1 MTVIIRDKGCMA
13 SSIGYY
19 LILVGAV
26 NWGLV
31 GLGGFFG
38 ADWNIVHMIFGGIPV
53 VESAVYVI
61 VGIAGVMTFIGCK
74 CKTCV
79 SCQVNAT
86 CDAPKV

>member
-1 MTVIIRDKGCMA
+1 MIMRDKGCMM
-13 SSIGYY
+13 STIGYY

-31 GLGGFFG
+31 GLGGFLG
-38 ADWNIVHMIFGGIPV
+38 GDWNVVHMIFGGMAS

-61 VGIAGVMTFIGCK
+61 VGIAGIMTFVGCK
-74 CKTCV
+74 CATCT
-79 SCQVNAT
+79 SCRVNAT